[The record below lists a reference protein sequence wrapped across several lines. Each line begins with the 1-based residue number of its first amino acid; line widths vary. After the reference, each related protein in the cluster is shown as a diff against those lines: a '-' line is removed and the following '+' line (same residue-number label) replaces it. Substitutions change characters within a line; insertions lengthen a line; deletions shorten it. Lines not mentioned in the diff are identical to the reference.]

1 MRQSVK
7 ESVEPGVQTMFYNI
21 LALDQS
27 SRITGYAIF
36 RNGELYSHGKF
47 EVTDDDVGKRLNK
60 IRDKIAELI
69 ADFDIDEVILEDIY
83 MDNHHVNNVS
93 TFKIL
98 AEVFGV
104 IYELATELGLKTQ
117 AILAG
122 TWKST
127 CGVKGKTRPEQKR
140 NAQQFV
146 IDTYNIKATQDEC
159 DAICIGYHVCKKNQS
174 EMNWE

>member
-1 MRQSVK
+1 
-7 ESVEPGVQTMFYNI
+7 MFYNI

-36 RNGELYSHGKF
+36 RNGELYAHGKF
-47 EVTDDDVGKRLNK
+47 EVTDDDIGKRLNK

-104 IYELATELGLKTQ
+104 IYELATELDLKTQ

-127 CGVKGKTRPEQKR
+127 CGIAGTKRPEQKR
-140 NAQQFV
+140 NTQKYV
-146 IDTYNIKATQDEC
+146 LDTYGVKATQDAC
-159 DAICIGYHVCKKNQS
+159 DAIGIGTHIIKKPKIKQS
-174 EMNWE
+174 ELNWD